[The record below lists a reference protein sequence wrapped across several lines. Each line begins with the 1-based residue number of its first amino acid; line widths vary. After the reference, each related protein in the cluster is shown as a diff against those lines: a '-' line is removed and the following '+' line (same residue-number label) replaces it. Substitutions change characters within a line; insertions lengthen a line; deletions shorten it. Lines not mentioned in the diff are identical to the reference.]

1 MVLIFTLHNVQ
12 ISRVGDAT
20 SATVNSGLLPDLSNA
35 TLEDYQGYN
44 TEVVKAARLWYSS
57 IGGEMPL
64 EITPKVGDTKLGFAI
79 SRTEEV
85 SFLSPLPEY
94 RQYYASSIKNK
105 RVIHQTFH
113 DTMFLSGF
121 YLHIFSVAR
130 WQWQRDT
137 VNTVRDA
144 QSVQPGK
151 RGIEIAGH
159 LKGVQWEGPALDDL

>member
-12 ISRVGDAT
+12 ISRVGDTT

-130 WQWQRDT
+130 
-137 VNTVRDA
+137 
-144 QSVQPGK
+144 
-151 RGIEIAGH
+151 
-159 LKGVQWEGPALDDL
+159 